1 MNILKSVAVCF
12 VLFATVAVRGQN
24 VVADWDAVSLNTIV
38 TVGLKPPSSAP
49 IFFAY
54 VDGAVYDAVNSITR
68 EHHGL
73 AVTVDA
79 PRRASVDAAVVASA
93 HDILVHYF
101 PAQAPTLNAAESA
114 SLGAIAYSP
123 EKTEG
128 IEVGQAV
135 AAQWIA
141 LRANDGLEAPIQ
153 FVWGHGP
160 GIWEPVPPFPP
171 PATPWMA
178 SFKPF
183 TYENASD
190 FLSSITPPLPLASR
204 EWADDYNLTKAYGAL
219 NGSARTPKETEIGLF
234 WTDFPAAIFSRAMR
248 SLISE
253 NKLDT
258 AESARLAAM
267 QYVSLADSLIAC
279 FNGKYHYA
287 FWRPYTAIHD
297 SDTSI
302 NPDTVPD
309 PNWLPLA
316 VTPGHPEYPAA
327 HGCATESVAVAIRT
341 FFHKDKVHYEA
352 TSNVTNT
359 VHDFR
364 RLSDLVDEVDRA
376 RIYGGMHF
384 HHSVLQGNV
393 MGRTVTCHALESHFE
408 AHCIEG
414 DFDLDR

>member
-1 MNILKSVAVCF
+1 M
-12 VLFATVAVRGQN
+12 
-24 VVADWDAVSLNTIV
+24 
-38 TVGLKPPSSAP
+38 
-49 IFFAY
+49 
-54 VDGAVYDAVNSITR
+54 
-68 EHHGL
+68 
-73 AVTVDA
+73 
-79 PRRASVDAAVVASA
+79 
-93 HDILVHYF
+93 
-101 PAQAPTLNAAESA
+101 
-114 SLGAIAYSP
+114 
-123 EKTEG
+123 
-128 IEVGQAV
+128 GQAV

-302 NPDTVPD
+302 NPERFRIRTGCRLPS
-309 PNWLPLA
+309 PLA
-316 VTPGHPEYPAA
+316 SRVS
-327 HGCATESVAVAIRT
+327 CRS
-341 FFHKDKVHYEA
+341 
-352 TSNVTNT
+352 
-359 VHDFR
+359 
-364 RLSDLVDEVDRA
+364 RLRN
-376 RIYGGMHF
+376 RICCC
-384 HHSVLQGNV
+384 
-393 MGRTVTCHALESHFE
+393 CHSHFLPQRQGSLRGHE
-408 AHCIEG
+408 
-414 DFDLDR
+414 